1 MLIIMNTDY
10 IKKLRVVN
18 ALLCWLQSC
27 RFGTR
32 AVCTVC
38 KMFFSYP
45 TIMMHG
51 HMNLK
56 LQYEIVFMSYDEV
69 FVTHSQRI

>member
-1 MLIIMNTDY
+1 MFILVMLTQHVSSVITLIIRRTDY
-10 IKKLRVVN
+10 TKKLRVVN

-38 KMFFSYP
+38 KM
-45 TIMMHG
+45 
-51 HMNLK
+51 
-56 LQYEIVFMSYDEV
+56 VYDWQGQERGWEGLMA
-69 FVTHSQRI
+69 S